1 LYLNKVIKY
10 MSTLN
15 IGGMKMKNITKRL
28 SLVLAI
34 ILIFSILSPVA
45 FGDETTQKTIT
56 ILATS
61 DLHGRIYPHDYA
73 LDAPDSDVGI
83 AKAAA
88 VIASVRE
95 EAVNVIVIDNGDTIQ
110 DNSAELFHERDI
122 HPMVEAMNMIGYD
135 VWTLGNHEFNFGLDI
150 LEKNIEAFEGSALS
164 ANIKYESTGE
174 YYVDPYT
181 IMEIDGVKVAI
192 VGMIPPHISRWEASN
207 PEHFEDLIFEKV
219 ADATAEVVAE
229 LEGQYDVLIG
239 AYHLGMGGEYGDVG
253 IDYIAENFPEFD
265 AIIGGHAHSEINET
279 INGVL
284 LIEPKRWG
292 NRVSRIDIT
301 VDMVDSA
308 YDVVGITGE
317 NIDTNDYE
325 ADQDIIDAFLD
336 VHEESVENANVVVG
350 QISGDF
356 IDWPD
361 YITGMDEITTMPTS
375 QLMDT
380 SVIDLINEVQLFYT
394 EADISSAAL
403 FNFGSNLKAGDFKKK
418 DVAYIYKYDN
428 TLMGVNITGVN
439 LVKYM
444 EWSASYY
451 NTYKDGDVTISFNP
465 DIRGYNYDMFSGCT
479 YDIDISQEAE
489 SRIKNIMVD
498 GVALDPEGIYKL
510 AVNNYR
516 FGTLLGLELVTND
529 DMYYQSVAVYPDIPD
544 GRIRDMIIKY
554 TNENKGGVLTP
565 TVDNNWKIIGADLEH
580 EMKDEI
586 LQMVRDGEI
595 TIPVSED
602 GRTMNVE
609 SLNVY
614 ALADAGKITLG
625 GDVPPVEVVPP
636 VVPVQPEE
644 YEVYY
649 VVSGDVLWRIAEK
662 YNTTWQILSEFN
674 NMENPNLI
682 YPYQKIMVPK

>member
-1 LYLNKVIKY
+1 MKY
-10 MSTLN
+10 F
-15 IGGMKMKNITKRL
+15 TKRL

-34 ILIFSILSPVA
+34 ILIFSVFSPVV
-45 FGDETTQKTIT
+45 FGDESTQKTIT

-73 LDAPDSDVGI
+73 LDAPDSDAGI

-88 VIASVRE
+88 VISSVRE

-110 DNSAELFHERDI
+110 DNSAELFHDRDI
-122 HPMVEAMNMIGYD
+122 HPMVEAMNIIGYD
-135 VWTLGNHEFNFGLDI
+135 IWTIGNHEFNFGLDI
-150 LEKNIEAFEGSALS
+150 LQKNIDEFDGVALS
-164 ANIKYESTGE
+164 ANTKRESNGDYFVE
-174 YYVDPYT
+174 PYT
-181 IMEIDGVKVAI
+181 IIEIDGVNVAV
-192 VGMIPPHISRWEASN
+192 VGMVPPHIPKWEASN
-207 PEHFEDLIFEKV
+207 PEHFEDLIFDKV
-219 ADATAEVVAE
+219 ADATAEVVAD

-239 AYHLGMGGEYGDVG
+239 AYHLGMDGEYGDVG
-253 IDYIAENFPEFD
+253 IEYIAQNFPEFD

-301 VDMVDSA
+301 LDMVDSA
-308 YDVVGITGE
+308 YDVVGLTGE
-317 NIDTNDYE
+317 NIDTKEFE
-325 ADQDIIDAFLD
+325 ADQDILDAFVD
-336 VHEESVENANVVVG
+336 VNEDSVANANVVVG
-350 QISGDF
+350 QIASNF
-356 IDWPD
+356 IDRPD
-361 YITGMDEITTMPTS
+361 YITGMDEITTMPTA

-380 SVIDLINEVQLFYT
+380 SVIDLINEVQMYYT
-394 EADISSAAL
+394 EADVSSAAL

-428 TLMGVNITGVN
+428 TLMGVNISGEN
-439 LVKYM
+439 LLKYM
-444 EWSASYY
+444 EWSTSYY

-465 DIRGYNYDMFSGCT
+465 EVRGYNYDMFSGCT
-479 YDIDISQEAE
+479 YDIDLSQEAGN
-489 SRIKNIMVD
+489 RVKNVMVN
-498 GVALDPEGIYKL
+498 GLALDLEGTYKL

-554 TNENKGGVLTP
+554 TNENKGGVLAP
-565 TVDNNWKIIGADLEH
+565 TVDNNWKIIGVDLEH

-595 TIPVSED
+595 IIPTSED
-602 GRTMNVE
+602 GRTLNVE

-614 ALADAGKITLG
+614 TLADEGKITLG
-625 GDVPPVEVVPP
+625 GQVQPVEVVPP
-636 VVPVQPEE
+636 VELVQPQD
-644 YEVYY
+644 YEIYY
-649 VVSGDVLWRIAEK
+649 VVSGDVLWRIAQK
-662 YNTTWQILSEFN
+662 HNTTWQILSEYN
-674 NMENPNLI
+674 NMKNPHLI
-682 YPYQKIMVPK
+682 FPNQEIKVPKQ

>member
-1 LYLNKVIKY
+1 
-10 MSTLN
+10 
-15 IGGMKMKNITKRL
+15 MKMKYFTKRL

-34 ILIFSILSPVA
+34 ILIFSVFSPVV
-45 FGDETTQKTIT
+45 FGDESTQKTIT

-73 LDAPDSDVGI
+73 LDAPDSDAGI

-88 VIASVRE
+88 VISSVRE

-110 DNSAELFHERDI
+110 DNSAELFHDRDI
-122 HPMVEAMNMIGYD
+122 HPMVEAMNIIGYD
-135 VWTLGNHEFNFGLDI
+135 IWTIGNHEFNFGLDI
-150 LEKNIEAFEGSALS
+150 LQKNIDEFDGVALS
-164 ANIKYESTGE
+164 ANTKRESNGDYFVE
-174 YYVDPYT
+174 PYT
-181 IMEIDGVKVAI
+181 IIEIDGVNVAV
-192 VGMIPPHISRWEASN
+192 VGMVPPHIPKWEASN
-207 PEHFEDLIFEKV
+207 PEHFEDLIFDKV
-219 ADATAEVVAE
+219 ADATAEVVAD

-239 AYHLGMGGEYGDVG
+239 AYHLGMDGEYGDVG
-253 IDYIAENFPEFD
+253 IEYIAQNFPEFD

-301 VDMVDSA
+301 LDMVDSA
-308 YDVVGITGE
+308 YDVVGLTGE
-317 NIDTNDYE
+317 NIDTKEFE
-325 ADQDIIDAFLD
+325 ADQDILDAFVD
-336 VHEESVENANVVVG
+336 VNEDSVANANVVVG
-350 QISGDF
+350 QIASNF
-356 IDWPD
+356 IDRPD
-361 YITGMDEITTMPTS
+361 YITGMDEITTMPTA

-380 SVIDLINEVQLFYT
+380 SVIDLINEVQMYYT
-394 EADISSAAL
+394 EADVSSAAL

-428 TLMGVNITGVN
+428 TLMGVNISGEN
-439 LVKYM
+439 LLKYM
-444 EWSASYY
+444 EWSTSYY

-465 DIRGYNYDMFSGCT
+465 EVRGYNYDMFSGCT
-479 YDIDISQEAE
+479 YDIDLSQEAGN
-489 SRIKNIMVD
+489 RVKNVMVN
-498 GVALDPEGIYKL
+498 GLALDLEGTYKL

-554 TNENKGGVLTP
+554 TNENKGGVLAP
-565 TVDNNWKIIGADLEH
+565 TVDNNWKIIGVDLEH

-595 TIPVSED
+595 IIPTSED
-602 GRTMNVE
+602 GRTLNVE

-614 ALADAGKITLG
+614 TLADEGKITLG
-625 GDVPPVEVVPP
+625 GQVQPVEVVPP
-636 VVPVQPEE
+636 VELVQPQD
-644 YEVYY
+644 YEIYY
-649 VVSGDVLWRIAEK
+649 VVSGDVLWRIAQK
-662 YNTTWQILSEFN
+662 HNTTWQILSEYN
-674 NMENPNLI
+674 NMKNPHLI
-682 YPYQKIMVPK
+682 FPNQEIKVPKQ